1 MVPYPPISQISAPIA
16 LMSAVTKTKF
26 LGADYGF
33 SFLVPIMNQRFT
45 TNILPSRPFG
55 AYGVSDIF
63 FTPVQLGWH
72 KSKADIL
79 FAYTLAAP
87 TGDYSS
93 DQVFNTGL
101 GMWSNMFQ
109 LGATYYPDKFKKW
122 NASVLSTW
130 EIDTTKAGTNI
141 KPGAQ
146 MNLEYGLGRRMFNYK
161 LNVGVA
167 GSYYRKLTLDSG
179 TAIAFYDQENSIGPE
194 VSLAIPAAHFS
205 FDVRYEPQFA
215 VRGRTGG
222 QFLFVSLSYLGIQ
235 H

>member
-1 MVPYPPISQISAPIA
+1 
-16 LMSAVTKTKF
+16 MSAVTKTKF

-45 TNILPSRPFG
+45 TNILPSRTFG

-109 LGATYYPDKFKKW
+109 L
-122 NASVLSTW
+122 
-130 EIDTTKAGTNI
+130 
-141 KPGAQ
+141 
-146 MNLEYGLGRRMFNYK
+146 
-161 LNVGVA
+161 
-167 GSYYRKLTLDSG
+167 
-179 TAIAFYDQENSIGPE
+179 
-194 VSLAIPAAHFS
+194 
-205 FDVRYEPQFA
+205 
-215 VRGRTGG
+215 
-222 QFLFVSLSYLGIQ
+222 
-235 H
+235 